1 MTGID
6 IGIAAFTLFM
16 AMWGYSQGLIVG
28 ALSLAGFAGGA
39 VLGSRIAPVILS
51 DGSASPYA
59 PLFVLVGALLAGGIL
74 ASGLELLGVHLRG
87 RLGSSLGGLDGAA
100 GAVLTAALGLLLV
113 WIAGAVALQTVGGD
127 RPAVRQALQRSTVLS
142 ALNRRLPPSGS
153 VLKLLARFDPV
164 PRVDGPEAGV
174 RAPSARI
181 ARDPQVRAAQPSVVR
196 VLGTA
201 CGLGVQGSG
210 WVAGD
215 GVVVTNAHVVAGQ
228 EDTTVQL
235 GGDGPRHDADA
246 IWFDPRNDLAI
257 LAVSGIRG
265 TPALRLRTSARV
277 GTSSAVLGFPKNG
290 PYDVRPARLGPTTT
304 ALSQDSYG
312 RGPLK
317 RRLTAFRGL
326 VRPGNSGGP
335 MVDGSGA
342 VVTTVFASRV
352 GGGPNSGLG
361 VPARVTERALRAA
374 GPRVGTGQCA

>member
-51 DGSASPYA
+51 DGSASPFA

>member
-39 VLGSRIAPVILS
+39 VLGSRIAPMILS